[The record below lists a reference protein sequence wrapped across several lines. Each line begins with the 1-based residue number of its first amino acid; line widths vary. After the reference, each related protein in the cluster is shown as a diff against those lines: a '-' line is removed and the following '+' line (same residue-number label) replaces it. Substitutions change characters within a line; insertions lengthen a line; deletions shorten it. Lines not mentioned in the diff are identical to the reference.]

1 MHDEKSAGAAS
12 SHAAAATDDLLTRF
26 TAGQRSA
33 LARAISVVENQRPGF
48 RDLLRE
54 LHPRIGT
61 AHRIGITGPP
71 GAGKSTLTAALV
83 RHYCARGE
91 RIGVVAV
98 DPTSPFTGGALLGDR
113 IRMNEVG
120 MDDGVFIRSMATRGS
135 LGGLALTTREIADV
149 MDAFGFDR
157 VIVETVGVGQS
168 ELDIART
175 ADSTLVVLV
184 PESGDGIQAMKAG
197 LMEVADLFAINK
209 SDRPGADRL
218 AREVAMMLH
227 LRMGETLRNV
237 PAHHGVDMKRA
248 SRRIGGATRRARV
261 LEERGGPGPGP
272 GPGPG
277 GEATDRTANSSAAHS
292 EAEAVRAS
300 PAVPD
305 GPAVP
310 EVPGPGPGPGPGP
323 QSAAPW
329 EIPVLQTIADQE
341 KGIAEL
347 VEALDRHL
355 VWLRASGGLEERR
368 RTRLADRV
376 RDEVRRMLERQV
388 WQERGGETLL
398 EEALAALVHGDE
410 SPYDVAARIVRAAGS
425 NETDATG

>member
-1 MHDEKSAGAAS
+1 MHDETSTNAAS
-12 SHAAAATDDLLTRF
+12 SHAASATDDLLARF

-48 RDLLRE
+48 RDLLRA
-54 LHPRIGT
+54 LHPRIGK

-83 RHYCARGE
+83 RHYRARGE
-91 RIGVVAV
+91 RVGVIAV

-149 MDAFGFDR
+149 MDAYGFDR
-157 VIVETVGVGQS
+157 LILETVGVGQS

-197 LMEVADLFAINK
+197 LMEIADLFAINK

-272 GPGPG
+272 G
-277 GEATDRTANSSAAHS
+277 GEATDRAANPAAH
-292 EAEAVRAS
+292 AESDAAPAS
-300 PAVPD
+300 
-305 GPAVP
+305 P

-323 QSAAPW
+323 QSEQW
-329 EIPVLQTIADQE
+329 LIPVLQTIADQD
-341 KGIAEL
+341 KGVAEL
-347 VEALDRHL
+347 GDALDRHL
-355 VWLRASGGLEERR
+355 AWLRESGELEERR

-388 WQERGGETLL
+388 WQERGGEDAL
-398 EEALAALVHGDE
+398 ESALDALVEGVE
-410 SPYDVAARIVRAAGS
+410 TPYDVAARIVRAAAG
-425 NETDATG
+425 NATDAPG